1 MAADV
6 MERLCPRPRY
16 VGAASLPGYR
26 LAFTRRSVKSGTGV
40 ADIVRAQGERVWG
53 VLYRI
58 SANELAAIDRKEGY
72 GWAYTRVVLPV
83 HLQAGGS
90 ECIAVTYT
98 VLSKA
103 PAWSRPPARI
113 STR

>member
-1 MAADV
+1 MHTAPLCRSRELA
-6 MERLCPRPRY
+6 RLPFGIHPEVGEDRDRRGRHRP
-16 VGAASLPGYR
+16 GAGR
-26 LAFTRRSVKSGTGV
+26 EGV
-40 ADIVRAQGERVWG
+40 G
-53 VLYRI
+53 VLYRL